1 MLSWINGKN
10 WRIERKKDLMVND
23 YMLDKVLN
31 KNKKIVGMIK
41 LSGYI
46 NFVILITRVF
56 ENDAKFYLLSQKI
69 YIFKNF

>member
-1 MLSWINGKN
+1 
-10 WRIERKKDLMVND
+10 MVND